1 MLSIHYS
8 YREKA
13 MANVDTDSL
22 VEDYLRRLEAAAG
35 VLSSPRRAELVA
47 DIREHIDHALL
58 EAGATDETTVR
69 NVLERLGPP
78 EDIAQEAAEP
88 QPARADRAGRD
99 GRDIAALVLCVVG
112 LIVPFFGLLTAA
124 TSLGPVEIAFLAAWV
139 VGAVYLVW
147 RLITN
152 APRRGRGGILE
163 TASLV
168 LLAVHGP
175 FLPGLGWLVGYAL
188 AWLSDAW
195 SRRDKLVVLG
205 VTLLLSVVWLGF
217 ASIPE
222 SGWDRVINEAVLFG
236 TAIGGLFGAAYL
248 GWRLVA
254 RSHT

>member
-1 MLSIHYS
+1 MT
-8 YREKA
+8 
-13 MANVDTDSL
+13 NVDTDSL
-22 VEDYLRRLEAAAG
+22 VEDYLRRLKAAAG
-35 VLSSPRRAELVA
+35 VLSPPQRAELVA
-47 DIREHIDHALL
+47 EIREHIDHALR

-88 QPARADRAGRD
+88 QPVPADRAGRD
-99 GRDIAALVLCVVG
+99 GRDIAALVVCVVG
-112 LIVPFFGLLTAA
+112 LVVPFVGLLTAA

-139 VGAVYLVW
+139 VGVIYLAW
-147 RLITN
+147 RLMTN
-152 APRRGRGGILE
+152 APRRGRGGVLE

-175 FLPGLGWLVGYAL
+175 FLPGLGWLAGYAL

-222 SGWDRVINEAVLFG
+222 SGWDRVINEALLFG